1 MDSVGGC
8 EHMVLAGVFLSARDD
23 RRLDMM
29 TSTVL
34 KYTYIPRQIANALGA
49 VPVGEIELN
58 AESTRLPG
66 QIDEPEHLRAIYC
79 MNKTGQR
86 RFPVVR
92 IERFDLG
99 VGPAFG
105 PVEALV
111 LDDANTAI
119 GVIGRDWLFQQV
131 GGKTFILSAGDDT
144 VYFGELRTGRP

>member
-8 EHMVLAGVFLSARDD
+8 EHMVLSAVLLRARDD

-34 KYTYIPRQIANALGA
+34 KHTYIPRHIATALGA
-49 VPVGEIELN
+49 LPVGEIELS
-58 AESTRLPG
+58 AEPPLLPG
-66 QIDEPEHLRAIYC
+66 QIDEPEHLRAVYC

-99 VGPAFG
+99 VGPSFG

-111 LDDANTAI
+111 LDDANSAI
-119 GVIGRDWLFQQV
+119 GVIGRDWLFQQLE
-131 GGKTFILSAGDDT
+131 GKTFILSAGDDT
-144 VYFGELRTGRP
+144 VYFGELRTGQP